1 MASAPLER
9 DVRGAQSAFWA
20 RNRHAHAVAEY
31 RGRVSTRTGAKVAV
45 TTIGVMVL
53 ALLGTYLAWSHQL
66 TAVDRTKNTY
76 FDVGMLH
83 RTDVHSIRRETTE
96 AGLVDAV
103 NDARRQ
109 GLKVAMAG
117 SHHSQG
123 GQSFY
128 PDAVILDMT
137 GFDRIVRLDE
147 PRKLLTVQSGA
158 TWRQVQAYLA
168 PRGLAVMRMQSSYAF
183 TVGGTLSANAHGR
196 DLSGSSVVES
206 VRSFRLLLANGK
218 VVRVSRTEHPDLF
231 RLVIGGYGM
240 FGVIL
245 DVTLQV
251 VDDSIYEKRSATV
264 DYRAFPAFFAKLQRD
279 PTTKMMLVRPNIDP
293 HSDRFLRDFVVSTW
307 HSTDVDRPSLH
318 RLSEEKSILRD
329 RFFFDLSR
337 RSDWAKS
344 VRWRMQERLL
354 EKRGANQLV
363 SRNNAMRPP
372 EAPFAFLDYRPK
384 NRADLLTEYYIPT
397 AEFVP
402 FMAQVRQIVQAD
414 HTNVISSTIRFVHH
428 NDEVD
433 LAYAPEKDAF
443 AVILMTNTKLDPT
456 SVKATGRT
464 TRAIMKAALQHGGTN
479 YLTYQLFPTRQ
490 QVERAYPR
498 LPAVF
503 AAKKRW
509 DPQELFMNEFYAHYA
524 KGEEFLP

>member
-1 MASAPLER
+1 MA
-9 DVRGAQSAFWA
+9 
-20 RNRHAHAVAEY
+20 
-31 RGRVSTRTGAKVAV
+31 TKVAV
-45 TTIGVMVL
+45 TVIAVVAL
-53 ALLGTYLAWSHQL
+53 ALVGAYLTWNQQL
-66 TAVDRTKNTY
+66 TAVDRTKDTY

-83 RTDVHSIRRETTE
+83 RTDVHSVRRETTE
-96 AGLVDAV
+96 RGLVDAV
-103 NDARRQ
+103 NDARRE

-128 PDAVILDMT
+128 PNAVVLDMT
-137 GFDRIVRLDE
+137 GFDRILRLDRE
-147 PRKLLTVQSGA
+147 RKLLTVQSGA
-158 TWRQVQAYLA
+158 TWQDVQAHLA
-168 PRGLAVMRMQSSYAF
+168 PHGLAVMRMQSSYAF

-218 VVRVSRTEHPDLF
+218 VVRVSRDEHPDLF

-251 VDDSIYEKRSATV
+251 VDDVIYEKRSRTV
-264 DYRAFPAFFAKLQRD
+264 DYRAFPALFAELQRD
-279 PTTKMMLVRPNIDP
+279 PSTKMMLVRPNIDP
-293 HSDRFLRDFVVSTW
+293 HSDRFLRDLIVSTW
-307 HSTDVDRPSLH
+307 HSTDVDRPGLH
-318 RLSEEKSILRD
+318 RLSDERAILRD

-354 EKRGANQLV
+354 EKRGANELI

-372 EAPFAFLDYRPK
+372 EAPFAFLDYRPT

-397 AEFVP
+397 AEFTS
-402 FMAQVRQIVQAD
+402 FLDKVRRIVRAD
-414 HTNVISSTIRFVHH
+414 DTNVISSTIRFVHH
-428 NDEVD
+428 NDDVE
-433 LAYAPEKDAF
+433 LAYAPEHDAF
-443 AVILMTNTKLDPT
+443 AVILMTNTELDRESVRAT
-456 SVKATGRT
+456 SRT
-464 TRAIMKAALQHGGTN
+464 TRAMVKAALQHGGTH

-490 QVERAYPR
+490 QVERAYPN
-498 LPAVF
+498 LPKVF

-509 DPQELFMNEFYAHYA
+509 DPKELFMNEFYAHYA